1 MATPTTTPI
10 DIQAMVLRLQPEAQF
25 QWTGDVLGLYAQ
37 IGEWRTPQIP
47 QPTEAEVYAE
57 WDIFQAEQAAEA
69 VNAASDEYKVTTAR
83 SNVKAIPGWATWD
96 EATAL
101 TWHDQ
106 RLSDAVI
113 DAVNSLTKTKI
124 ILKHIATEN
133 RAIVRMLLALRDHTW
148 PGLDR
153 D

>member
-1 MATPTTTPI
+1 MTPTSTPI
-10 DIQAMVLRLQPEAQF
+10 NIQAMVLRLQPLARF
-25 QWTGDVLGLYAQ
+25 HWKGDIVGLYSD
-37 IGEWRTPQIP
+37 IGEWRTPEIP
-47 QPTEAEVYAE
+47 KPTEAEVYAE
-57 WDIFQAEQAAEA
+57 WDIFQAEQEAEA
-69 VNAASDEYKVTTAR
+69 TDAASDELKVTAAKSR
-83 SNVKAIPGWATWD
+83 VKVIPGWATWN

-101 TWHDQ
+101 NWHDQ

-113 DAVNSLTKTKI
+113 DAIGSLAEAKV

-133 RAIVRMLLALRDHTW
+133 RAIIRMLLSLRDHTW